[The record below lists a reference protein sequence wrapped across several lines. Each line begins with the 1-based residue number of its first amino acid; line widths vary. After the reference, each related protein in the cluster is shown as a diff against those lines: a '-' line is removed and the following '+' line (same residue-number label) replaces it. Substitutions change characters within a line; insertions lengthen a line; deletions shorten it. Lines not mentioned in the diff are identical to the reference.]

1 MDVFTRKGRKL
12 NRWTFQYFFAES
24 NAGVNLI
31 FFYRRVII
39 VLWHKDVR
47 IVRCMSRGMTRGF
60 DQSGCFI
67 SGFFTTL
74 PIDKNLFTM
83 AYCCCYRCCIFKLKS
98 WARNNELNEGL
109 IPYVHFHKQNG
120 CLALAMT
127 CTSIFPMRGGNKQLS
142 MAHTRHCFHVSSTL
156 LECRKPWGRNI
167 NLIVKFKFENP
178 QTAFIVFTSSGQVYA
193 DLAQFRKRL

>member
-1 MDVFTRKGRKL
+1 MQCDTLKFRDRESFADVKIRESESSLFMDVFTRKGRKL

-127 CTSIFPMRGGNKQLS
+127 CTSIFGVLGTL
-142 MAHTRHCFHVSSTL
+142 TR
-156 LECRKPWGRNI
+156 R
-167 NLIVKFKFENP
+167 
-178 QTAFIVFTSSGQVYA
+178 VY
-193 DLAQFRKRL
+193 L

>member
-1 MDVFTRKGRKL
+1 MQCDTLKFRDRESFADVKIRESESSLFMDVFTRKGRKL

-127 CTSIFPMRGGNKQLS
+127 CTSIFPMPRGEQTSVKG
-142 MAHTRHCFHVSSTL
+142 AHASLFSCFIDSAGVSKAL
-156 LECRKPWGRNI
+156 R
-167 NLIVKFKFENP
+167 P
-178 QTAFIVFTSSGQVYA
+178 QH
-193 DLAQFRKRL
+193 

>member
-1 MDVFTRKGRKL
+1 MQCDTIKFRDRESFADVKIRESESSLFMDVFTRKGRKL

-127 CTSIFPMRGGNKQLS
+127 CTSIFPMPRGEQ
-142 MAHTRHCFHVSSTL
+142 T
-156 LECRKPWGRNI
+156 
-167 NLIVKFKFENP
+167 IVKGAHASLFSCFIDSAGVSKALRP
-178 QTAFIVFTSSGQVYA
+178 QH
-193 DLAQFRKRL
+193 

>member
-1 MDVFTRKGRKL
+1 MQCDTLKFRDRESFADVKIRESESSLFMDVFTRKGRKL

-83 AYCCCYRCCIFKLKS
+83 AYCCCYRCFIFKLKS

-127 CTSIFPMRGGNKQLS
+127 CTSIFPMPRGEQ
-142 MAHTRHCFHVSSTL
+142 T
-156 LECRKPWGRNI
+156 
-167 NLIVKFKFENP
+167 IVKGAHASLFSCFIDSAGVSKALRP
-178 QTAFIVFTSSGQVYA
+178 QH
-193 DLAQFRKRL
+193 

>member
-1 MDVFTRKGRKL
+1 MQCDTLKFRDRESFADVKIRESESSLFMDVFTRKGRKL

-83 AYCCCYRCCIFKLKS
+83 AYCFCCCYRCCIFKLKS

-127 CTSIFPMRGGNKQLS
+127 CTSIFPMPRGEQ
-142 MAHTRHCFHVSSTL
+142 T
-156 LECRKPWGRNI
+156 
-167 NLIVKFKFENP
+167 IVKGAHASLFSCFIDSAGVSKALRP
-178 QTAFIVFTSSGQVYA
+178 QH
-193 DLAQFRKRL
+193 

>member
-1 MDVFTRKGRKL
+1 MQCDTLKFRDRESFADVKIRESESSLFMDVFTRKGRKL

-127 CTSIFPMRGGNKQLS
+127 CTSIFPMPRGEQ
-142 MAHTRHCFHVSSTL
+142 T
-156 LECRKPWGRNI
+156 
-167 NLIVKFKFENP
+167 IVKGAHASLFSCFIDSAGVSKALRP
-178 QTAFIVFTSSGQVYA
+178 QH
-193 DLAQFRKRL
+193 